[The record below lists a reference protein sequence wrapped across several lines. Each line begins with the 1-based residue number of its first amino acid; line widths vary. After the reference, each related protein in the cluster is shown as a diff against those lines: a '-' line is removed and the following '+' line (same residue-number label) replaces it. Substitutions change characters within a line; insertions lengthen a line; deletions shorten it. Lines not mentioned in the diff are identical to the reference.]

1 MPYTEIPED
10 ERVNLN
16 DMKDINVK
24 AADEV
29 AVSKIFRSRDDAVL
43 WRPAIY
49 MTAFKPSLN
58 HVYDFDHLA
67 NDKME

>member
-29 AVSKIFRSRDDAVL
+29 AVSKIFRSRDDEVL
-43 WRPAIY
+43 
-49 MTAFKPSLN
+49 
-58 HVYDFDHLA
+58 
-67 NDKME
+67 